1 MTVGTLT
8 WDVARVGGLMAY
20 VLTTASVL
28 IGIGLSLKWRSP
40 TWPRFVTN
48 ELHRFVTLVA
58 LVFVGAHTLAVAIDP
73 FIGFTPLEVLVPLA
87 SHYRPV
93 WVALGIVAAY
103 LAIAV
108 YLSEKIRSRIG
119 YDWWRRFHFLAF
131 LVFVMATLH
140 GLGTGS
146 DTRAAWAV
154 VMYAICGLSVI
165 GLLTLRLLPTKASAG
180 HPLVAAVMVLVTV
193 EVALWAAFGPLRPGW
208 NAVAN
213 NGNGSGGVTEVAPA
227 APTPR

>member
-8 WDVARVGGLMAY
+8 WDIARVGGLMAY
-20 VLTTASVL
+20 LLTTASVL

-58 LVFVGAHTLAVAIDP
+58 LVFVGVHTVAVFVDP
-73 FIGFTPLEVLVPLA
+73 FIGFTPLEVIVPLV

-93 WVALGIVAAY
+93 WVALGIVAGY

-108 YLSEKIRSRIG
+108 YLSEKVRSRIG
-119 YDWWRRFHFLAF
+119 YEWWRRFHFLAF
-131 LVFVMATLH
+131 FVFVLATLH

-154 VMYAICGLSVI
+154 VMYATCGLAVI
-165 GLLTLRLLPTKASAG
+165 GALTLRLLPTKGNAG
-180 HPLVAAVMVLVTV
+180 HPLVAAVMVLITV

-208 NAVAN
+208 NAIAN
-213 NGNGSGGVTEVAPA
+213 DGNGSGGVTQAAPA
-227 APTPR
+227 AAPR

>member
-1 MTVGTLT
+1 MTVESIT

-28 IGIGLSLKWRSP
+28 IGIALSLKWRSP

-48 ELHRFVTLVA
+48 ELHRFVTLVG
-58 LVFVGAHTLAVAIDP
+58 LVFIGIHTLAVALDP
-73 FIGFTPLEVLVPLA
+73 FIGFTPLEVLVPFV
-87 SHYRPV
+87 SHYRPI

-103 LAIAV
+103 VAIAV
-108 YLSEKIRSRIG
+108 YLSERVRSRIG

-131 LVFVMATLH
+131 AVFVLGTLH

-154 VMYAICGLSVI
+154 AMYAICGLTVI
-165 GLLTLRLLPTKASAG
+165 GALTLRLLPTKGSAG
-180 HPLVAAVMVLVTV
+180 HPVVAAIVVLVTV

-213 NGNGSGGVTEVAPA
+213 NGNGSGAAVSAQG
-227 APTPR
+227 APTSHP